1 MPEGHVI
8 HRLAAELDHAFAGR
22 TVTVSSPQGRFA
34 EASALLDQT
43 VFRAAEAFGKH
54 LILDFSPPTVPEEL
68 REERTKRHQSVPE
81 ELREERTSVTKGR
94 PSPER
99 SLRSSRGTN
108 ERHEGPPVTPKTVP
122 EELASGAN
130 ERHEGPPVTPGPFV
144 HIHLGLIGKLR
155 WVKPDAVDAAGTLRL
170 RIQTD
175 EHAAELRGPQAC
187 ALVGPQ
193 EVAALVAAL
202 GPDPLRA
209 DADPERGWRRVHRSD
224 RTIAS
229 LLMDQRVAAGVGNIY
244 RAEVLYRQRI
254 HPDTPGSA
262 LSRRAWN
269 RIWADFVE
277 LMPQGVVHGR
287 IDTVRPEDSPEVTG
301 RDPRVDR
308 HGGEVYVYR
317 RQGQPCLVCGR
328 EVSLRLFEGRNLYW
342 CPRCQRR
349 R

>member
-22 TVTVSSPQGRFA
+22 TVAVSSPQGRFA

-43 VFRAAEAFGKH
+43 IFRTAEAFGKH
-54 LILDFSPPTVPEEL
+54 LILDFSL
-68 REERTKRHQSVPE
+68 
-81 ELREERTSVTKGR
+81 
-94 PSPER
+94 
-99 SLRSSRGTN
+99 
-108 ERHEGPPVTPKTVP
+108 PVTSEPVP
-122 EELASGAN
+122 EELAPFVTRTLASSAASLRTRAASERRPTIPEELVSAAS
-130 ERHEGPPVTPGPFV
+130 ERHEGRGPFV

-155 WVKPDAVDAAGTLRL
+155 WVKPDAVEGAGTLRL

-187 ALVGPQ
+187 ALVGPE

-209 DADPERGWRRVHRSD
+209 DADPERGWLRVHRSD

-254 HPDTPGSA
+254 HPDTPGSE

-277 LMPQGVVHGR
+277 LMPQGVLHGR

>member
-22 TVTVSSPQGRFA
+22 TVSVTSPQGRFA
-34 EASALLDQT
+34 EASALLDRT
-43 VFRAAEAFGKH
+43 VFRTAEAFGKH
-54 LILDFSPPTVPEEL
+54 LILDFSQPSETVPEEL
-68 REERTKRHQSVPE
+68 VSAANERHESVPE
-81 ELREERTSVTKGR
+81 ELVSAANDRRQA
-94 PSPER
+94 
-99 SLRSSRGTN
+99 
-108 ERHEGPPVTPKTVP
+108 VP
-122 EELASGAN
+122 EELVSAAN
-130 ERHEGPPVTPGPFV
+130 ERHEGPPTTAGPFV

-155 WVKPDAVDAAGTLRL
+155 WVKPDAVDGAGTLRL
-170 RIQTD
+170 RIETE

-187 ALVGPQ
+187 ELVGPE

-277 LMPQGVVHGR
+277 LMPQGVLHGR
-287 IDTVRPEDSPEVTG
+287 IDTVRPEDSPEATG

-342 CPRCQRR
+342 CARCQRR

>member
-43 VFRAAEAFGKH
+43 VFHTAEAFGKH
-54 LILDFSPPTVPEEL
+54 LILDFSPPVAATVPEEL
-68 REERTKRHQSVPE
+68 VSVA
-81 ELREERTSVTKGR
+81 S
-94 PSPER
+94 
-99 SLRSSRGTN
+99 
-108 ERHEGPPVTPKTVP
+108 ERHEGPS
-122 EELASGAN
+122 A
-130 ERHEGPPVTPGPFV
+130 TPGPFV

-155 WVKPDAVDAAGTLRL
+155 WVKPDAVEGAGTLRL

-187 ALVGPQ
+187 ALVGPE

-209 DADPERGWRRVHRSD
+209 DADPERGWLRVHRSD

-254 HPDTPGSA
+254 HPDTPGSE

-277 LMPQGVVHGR
+277 LMPQGVLHGR

>member
-22 TVTVSSPQGRFA
+22 TVSVTSPQGRFA
-34 EASALLDQT
+34 EASALLDRT
-43 VFRAAEAFGKH
+43 VFRTAEAFGKH
-54 LILDFSPPTVPEEL
+54 LILDFSQPSGTVPEEL
-68 REERTKRHQSVPE
+68 VSAA
-81 ELREERTSVTKGR
+81 S
-94 PSPER
+94 
-99 SLRSSRGTN
+99 
-108 ERHEGPPVTPKTVP
+108 ERHETVP
-122 EELASGAN
+122 EELVSAANDRRQAVPEELVSAAN
-130 ERHEGPPVTPGPFV
+130 ERHEGPPATAGPFV

-155 WVKPDAVDAAGTLRL
+155 WVKPDAVDGAGTLRL
-170 RIQTD
+170 RIETE

-187 ALVGPQ
+187 ELVGPE

-277 LMPQGVVHGR
+277 LMPQGVLHGR
-287 IDTVRPEDSPEVTG
+287 IDTVRPEDSPEATG

-342 CPRCQRR
+342 CARCQRR

>member
-43 VFRAAEAFGKH
+43 VFRTAEAFGKH
-54 LILDFSPPTVPEEL
+54 LILDFSPPVTSETVPEEL
-68 REERTKRHQSVPE
+68 REEQSKRHDGPHA
-81 ELREERTSVTKGR
+81 TSNTQH
-94 PSPER
+94 
-99 SLRSSRGTN
+99 
-108 ERHEGPPVTPKTVP
+108 HEGSP
-122 EELASGAN
+122 A
-130 ERHEGPPVTPGPFV
+130 TPGPFV

-155 WVKPDAVDAAGTLRL
+155 WVKPDAVDGAGTLRL

-187 ALVGPQ
+187 ALVGPE

-277 LMPQGVVHGR
+277 LMPQGVLHGR
-287 IDTVRPEDSPEVTG
+287 IDTVRPEDSPEATG

>member
-22 TVTVSSPQGRFA
+22 VVTVSSPQGRFA

-43 VFRAAEAFGKH
+43 VFRTAEAFGKH
-54 LILDFSPPTVPEEL
+54 LILDFSPPA
-68 REERTKRHQSVPE
+68 
-81 ELREERTSVTKGR
+81 
-94 PSPER
+94 
-99 SLRSSRGTN
+99 
-108 ERHEGPPVTPKTVP
+108 TPKSVP

-130 ERHEGPPVTPGPFV
+130 ERHEGRPATPGPFV

-155 WVKPDAVDAAGTLRL
+155 WVKPDAVEGAGTLRL

-187 ALVGPQ
+187 ALVGPE

-209 DADPERGWRRVHRSD
+209 DADPERGWLRVHRSD

-254 HPDTPGSA
+254 HPDTPGSE

-277 LMPQGVVHGR
+277 LMPQGVLHGR

-301 RDPRVDR
+301 REPRVDR

>member
-43 VFRAAEAFGKH
+43 VFRTAEAFGKH
-54 LILDFSPPTVPEEL
+54 LILDFSPPTTPERRPTIPEEL
-68 REERTKRHQSVPE
+68 VSAA
-81 ELREERTSVTKGR
+81 S
-94 PSPER
+94 
-99 SLRSSRGTN
+99 
-108 ERHEGPPVTPKTVP
+108 ERHEGSP
-122 EELASGAN
+122 A
-130 ERHEGPPVTPGPFV
+130 TPGPFV

-155 WVKPDAVDAAGTLRL
+155 WVKPDAVDGAGTLRL

-187 ALVGPQ
+187 ELFGPD

-209 DADPERGWRRVHRSD
+209 DADPERGWKRVHRSD

-277 LMPQGVVHGR
+277 LMPQGVMHGR
-287 IDTVRPEDSPEVTG
+287 IDTVRPEDSPEATG

>member
-22 TVTVSSPQGRFA
+22 TVSVSSPQGRFA

-43 VFRAAEAFGKH
+43 VFRTAEAFGKH
-54 LILDFSPPTVPEEL
+54 LILDFSQPALP
-68 REERTKRHQSVPE
+68 K
-81 ELREERTSVTKGR
+81 
-94 PSPER
+94 
-99 SLRSSRGTN
+99 
-108 ERHEGPPVTPKTVP
+108 RHEGPP
-122 EELASGAN
+122 A
-130 ERHEGPPVTPGPFV
+130 TPGPFV

-155 WVKPDAVDAAGTLRL
+155 WVKPGAVEGADTLRL

-187 ALVGPQ
+187 ALVGAE
-193 EVAALVAAL
+193 EVSALVAAL

-277 LMPQGVVHGR
+277 LMPQGVLHGR
-287 IDTVRPEDSPEVTG
+287 IDTVRPKDSPEVTG

>member
-22 TVTVSSPQGRFA
+22 TVRVSSPQGRFA
-34 EASALLDQT
+34 EASALLDGT
-43 VFRAAEAFGKH
+43 VFHTAEAFGKH
-54 LILDFSPPTVPEEL
+54 LFLDFSPPVPERDDGE
-68 REERTKRHQSVPE
+68 REERQP
-81 ELREERTSVTKGR
+81 
-94 PSPER
+94 
-99 SLRSSRGTN
+99 
-108 ERHEGPPVTPKTVP
+108 
-122 EELASGAN
+122 A
-130 ERHEGPPVTPGPFV
+130 TPGPLV

-155 WVKPDAVDAAGTLRL
+155 WVRPGAVEGAGTLRL
-170 RIQTD
+170 RIETD
-175 EHAAELRGPQAC
+175 EHTAELRGPQAC
-187 ALVGPQ
+187 ALVGRE
-193 EVAALVAAL
+193 EVAALISAL

-277 LMPQGVVHGR
+277 LMPQGVLHGR
-287 IDTVRPEDSPEVTG
+287 IDTVRPEDSPEATG

-328 EVSLRLFEGRNLYW
+328 EVSVRLFEGRNLYW